1 MSIYNYEEAFGAAD
15 VTSRAMRKAISDWFD
30 AYYGGTAGK
39 DADPCQRISCAVVS
53 RITRTVFSEYTAA
66 AASDA
71 ARKALASLNEKRKE
85 ALQLA
90 LVGGACYLKPCPS
103 PAGFFF
109 TLIPRTNVLIFGRDS
124 HGQVT
129 DMGTV
134 ERSVRGNQYYTLL
147 ERRKL
152 TPDGSLSLENTLYRS
167 GNDRSLGT
175 KVPLAS
181 HPAYAGLA
189 ERYRFPAELGLGVV
203 ELRTSQVNCV
213 DGSGEAV
220 SVYAPAMGLI
230 RNLDRNEAQMNGEF
244 DRGQSRIIVSRD
256 MLGKEGLQDNIFVG
270 LDEDPDFVGVTVFAP
285 QLREQSY
292 LARKQEYLRNIESLI
307 GLKRGTLSDAN
318 EDLRTATEITSSS
331 GDYSLT
337 VLDYQAMWEDAA
349 KKCMKLCAVL
359 AELYGMEAFDPEIA
373 IDWGNGVLYDEDKTW
388 QQYRQMVADG
398 LIRPEIALGWRFNM
412 PAQTEAEQAAIR
424 ARFMP

>member
-30 AYYGGTAGK
+30 AYYGAEGK
-39 DADPCQRISCAVVS
+39 DTDTCQRIPCAVVS
-53 RITRTVFSEYTAA
+53 RITRTVFGEYAA
-66 AASDA
+66 AAAEGA
-71 ARKALASLNEKRKE
+71 ARQALAALDEKRRE

-103 PAGFFF
+103 AAGFSFA
-109 TLIPRTNVLIFGRDS
+109 LIPRTNALIFGRDS
-124 HGQVT
+124 RGNVT

-152 TPDGSLSLENTLYRS
+152 EADGTLTLENTLYRS
-167 GNDRSLGT
+167 GNDRSLGS
-175 KVPLAS
+175 KVALSA

-189 ERYRFPAELGLGVV
+189 PRYRFPAGLGIGLV
-203 ELRTSQVNCV
+203 EMRTPTVNCV
-213 DGSGEAV
+213 DGSADAV

-244 DRGQSRIIVSRD
+244 QRGQSRIIVSRD
-256 MLGKEGLQDNIFVG
+256 MLGKDGLQDNIFVG
-270 LDEDPDFVGVTVFAP
+270 LDEDPDFVGVTVFSP

-307 GLKRGTLSDAN
+307 GLKRGALSDAN
-318 EDLRTATEITSSS
+318 EDLRTATEITSSA
-331 GDYSLT
+331 GDYCLT
-337 VLDYQAMWEDAA
+337 VLDYQLMWERAA
-349 KKCMKLCAVL
+349 KQAMGLCAAL
-359 AELYGMEAFDPEIA
+359 AELYGMETFDPEITV
-373 IDWGNGVLYDEDKTW
+373 DWGNGVLYDGDKTW
-388 QQYRQMVADG
+388 EQYRQMVSDG
-398 LIRPEIALGWRFNM
+398 LIRPEVALGWRFNM
-412 PAQTEAEQAAIR
+412 PAETPEQQAAIR
-424 ARFMP
+424 ARFMS